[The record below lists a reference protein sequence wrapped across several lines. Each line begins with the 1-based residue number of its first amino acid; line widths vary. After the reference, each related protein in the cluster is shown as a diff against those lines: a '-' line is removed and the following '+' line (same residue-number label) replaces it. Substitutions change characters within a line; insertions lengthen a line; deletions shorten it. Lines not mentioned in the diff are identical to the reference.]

1 MMSAGLG
8 RFIVFVLI
16 FMVLM
21 AGCTVWESPLPSAEV
36 REYQGE
42 RLSSIHDFRENSIF
56 GPQQV
61 DIATYRL
68 KITGLV
74 DREVSL
80 TYREIIEGFS
90 SHQKVVTLHCVE
102 GWDVTILWNGVLLSD
117 LLVTAGVR
125 SEAKIAI
132 FYAAD
137 GFTTTLPLD
146 YLQSKQILLAY
157 QMNGLTL
164 PANRGFPFQ
173 LVAEAKYGYKWIK
186 WVTKVELSDNLDYR
200 GYYEIHG
207 FSNEADV
214 PQENTASP

>member
-1 MMSAGLG
+1 VINAGPG
-8 RFIVFVLI
+8 RSFIFVLA
-16 FMVLM
+16 FVVLLT
-21 AGCTVWESPLPSAEV
+21 GCTVQESLLPSAEV

-42 RLSSIHDFRENSIF
+42 KLSSVHDFRENSIF

-61 DIATYRL
+61 DLATYRL
-68 KITGLV
+68 SITGLV
-74 DREVSL
+74 DRDLSL
-80 TYREIIEGFS
+80 TYQEVITDFS
-90 SHQKVVTLHCVE
+90 SHQKAVTLHCVE

-117 LLVTAGVR
+117 LLTRAGVR

-186 WVTKVELSDNLDYR
+186 WVTKVELSDDLSYR

-207 FSNEADV
+207 FSNEADL
-214 PQENTASP
+214 PQESTASP

>member
-1 MMSAGLG
+1 MINAVPG
-8 RFIVFVLI
+8 RFIVFVLVFAVMI
-16 FMVLM
+16 
-21 AGCTVWESPLPSAEV
+21 AGCTVQESPLPSAEV
-36 REYQGE
+36 RDYQGE
-42 RLSSIHDFRENSIF
+42 KLSSIHDFRENSIF

-61 DIATYRL
+61 DLATYRL

-74 DREVSL
+74 DREMSY
-80 TYREIIEGFS
+80 TYQEILEGFS

-117 LLVTAGVR
+117 LLAPAGVR

-137 GFTTTLPLD
+137 GFTTTLPLE
-146 YLQSKQILLAY
+146 YLQSKHILLAY

-186 WVTKVELSDNLDYR
+186 WVTKVELSDDLNYR

-214 PQENTASP
+214 PEESTTSP

>member
-1 MMSAGLG
+1 MSAGPG
-8 RFIVFVLI
+8 RSIVIVLFFVA
-16 FMVLM
+16 LM
-21 AGCTVWESPLPSAEV
+21 AGCTALDSPLPSAEV

-42 RLSSIHDFRENSIF
+42 KLSSIHDFRENSIF
-56 GPQQV
+56 GPQRV
-61 DIATYRL
+61 DLATYRL

-74 DREVSL
+74 DRELSL
-80 TYREIIEGFS
+80 TYQEIIEGFS

-102 GWDVTILWNGVLLSD
+102 GWDVTILWNGFLLSD
-117 LLVTAGVR
+117 LLLTAGVR

-137 GFTTTLPLD
+137 GFTTTLPLE

-157 QMNGLTL
+157 QMNGLAL

-186 WVTKVELSDNLDYR
+186 WVTKVELSDNLNYR

-207 FSNEADV
+207 FSNEADL
-214 PQENTASP
+214 PQESTASP